1 MLKLFCI
8 LDYKVIFIHFQI
20 VDYIFLILNDFALVN
35 FFYCMRKI
43 LVHYHYVVRKKHRTF
58 FYEINADV

>member
-43 LVHYHYVVRKKHRTF
+43 LVNTITLYVKDIDF
-58 FYEINADV
+58 FSMADV